1 MPQLDVET
9 FLPQLVWLTITFTI
23 LYFIMSKAIL
33 PKIADVL
40 EQRQD
45 RIASDLE
52 EAEKFKNETEE
63 VMKLYEETLK
73 SAQIEAQEIL
83 NKNKQLALDEIA
95 QQTDRLE
102 EEMQQKAKES
112 EDKINKLKKNALDE
126 IKNAAGDSALSIVSK
141 LANIN
146 IDREFA
152 LETVSKQLSEKKL

>member
-95 QQTDRLE
+95 QQTNKLE
-102 EEMQQKAKES
+102 KEMQQKAVES
-112 EDKINKLKKNALDE
+112 EERISKLKKDALNE
-126 IKNAAGDSALSIVSK
+126 IKFAAGDSALVIVSK
-141 LANIN
+141 LANLN
-146 IDREFA
+146 IDKEFA
-152 LETVSKQLSEKKL
+152 LETALKQLSEKKL